1 MLGLLARGFACAY
14 QRMMVLKGPQVHDGL
29 MATGQ
34 VVCLVDDDQSVR
46 ESLAGLLRSVGIHV
60 QGFASAEE
68 FLSVLHRLAPSC
80 LVLDVT
86 MPGMSGGELQERLVA
101 ENRGI
106 PIVFITARTEPALR
120 ARLLELGAIA
130 YLVKPFA
137 ENDLL
142 DAVDRAL
149 ALGKGSTR

>member
-1 MLGLLARGFACAY
+1 
-14 QRMMVLKGPQVHDGL
+14 MVRRRQEVHGAV

-68 FLSVLHRLAPSC
+68 FLCAELAPSC

-86 MPGMSGGELQERLVA
+86 MPGMTGGELQEHLLA
-101 ENRGI
+101 ENRAI
-106 PIVFITARTEPALR
+106 PIIFITARTEPALR
-120 ARLLELGAIA
+120 TRVLELGAIA

-137 ENDLL
+137 ETDLL
-142 DAVDRAL
+142 DAVDTV
-149 ALGKGSTR
+149 LGSDKGSTR